1 MSREAPFARN
11 GFKTE
16 HPIAMRWADID
27 RYGHVNNVSYLAW
40 FDTVVNDHYLAHD
53 FLGPDRP
60 YFIVARTGCT
70 FFREVRYGD
79 RITIGQRVAR
89 LGGSSVTY
97 DLAVFANDEIEARAQ
112 GQYVHVLV
120 SSEQGTPIPI
130 KGPLRAMLEGMT
142 A

>member
-1 MSREAPFARN
+1 MSREAPFRRD
-11 GFKTE
+11 GFAIE

-40 FDTVVNDHYLAHD
+40 FDTVVNDNYLAHG
-53 FLGPDRP
+53 FLRAEQP

-79 RITIGQRVAR
+79 RIGVGQRVAR

-97 DLAVFANDEIEARAQ
+97 DLAVFANDERAARAQ

-120 SSEQGTPIPI
+120 DRDRGTPIPI
-130 KGPLRAMLEGMT
+130 EGPLRAMLEGMS